1 MRFILPL
8 LLALTLAGS
17 ASVAQSTTV
26 QRVTDIDARA
36 EDGNWTFFSLREG
49 TIIPPEDSTS
59 TNWDLAFKNTM
70 IRVNGGVSGPG
81 NGALVLLTDT
91 TFHAVRNAP
100 LDSHFRSDSTITTG
114 GFALTTGS
122 GNGWYEYDMGSGL
135 IIPRPA
141 VLVVRTA
148 DGRYAKVQ
156 IESYYLGA
164 PENPD
169 PMEGFRHYT
178 FTYFFQ
184 PNGSRMLESR

>member
-1 MRFILPL
+1 MRLLIPIIL
-8 LLALTLAGS
+8 AVILAGS
-17 ASVAQSTTV
+17 ASTAQPAV
-26 QRVTDIDARA
+26 QRATDIDARA

-49 TIIPPEDSTS
+49 TVIPPEDSTT

-81 NGALVLLTDT
+81 NGALVLLRDT

-100 LDSHFRSDSTITTG
+100 LDSHFRSDSTIAAG
-114 GFALTTGS
+114 GLALPTGS
-122 GNGWYEYDMGSGL
+122 GNGWYEYDLGSGL
-135 IIPRPA
+135 ILPFPA
-141 VLVVRTA
+141 VLVIRTA